1 MVTFHVM
8 RELYGTLGGPASRRT
23 DDDLADADASADLP
37 MASEF
42 VDSVHLPHDPGEP
55 ADERIVRPSLAILFR
70 MAVGPDA
77 DYYAPRFLEY
87 ERTRRSFPSW
97 NWAAFMAP
105 GLWAIY
111 RRMWIAGIVF
121 TVAPFLALGLC
132 WFVLPKFGDPGVAG
146 LAVAAI
152 AAWFTPGIVGALIA
166 NTLLHRKARA
176 LVSDAEAL
184 TSQTD
189 RAARWLS
196 RRKVIAPFHAAAT
209 TMLMLTAL
217 GVAIPN
223 LRAAYADQLVKA
235 RIEQSIAAIQPLQR
249 QIEEWFNSPFDAPP
263 IALAASFPDGVSFG
277 SVTVSLANGRVRLA
291 LDSSIPEVSGRTIL
305 LAPALDRRSQVR
317 WICIPVDIPER
328 YLPQECKQG

>member
-1 MVTFHVM
+1 M
-8 RELYGTLGGPASRRT
+8 
-23 DDDLADADASADLP
+23 
-37 MASEF
+37 
-42 VDSVHLPHDPGEP
+42 
-55 ADERIVRPSLAILFR
+55 RPSLAILFR

-87 ERTRRSFPSW
+87 ERTGRSFPSW

-111 RRMWIAGIVF
+111 RRLWIAGIVF
-121 TVAPFLALGLC
+121 TVWPFLALALC

-176 LVSDAEAL
+176 LVRDAEAL

-196 RRKVIAPFHAAAT
+196 RRTVIAPFHAAAT
-209 TMLMLTAL
+209 TMFMLAAL
-217 GVAIPN
+217 GVVDSESASGLCRPAGQGAN
-223 LRAAYADQLVKA
+223 RRRASPRYNRCSGSSRNGSFRA
-235 RIEQSIAAIQPLQR
+235 RRSTRRRSRWPHR
-249 QIEEWFNSPFDAPP
+249 
-263 IALAASFPDGVSFG
+263 FPTGVSFG

-305 LAPALDRRSQVR
+305 LAPAIDRRSQVR